1 MEKKRMNMLVLEDIV
16 PAMRVGFR
24 PESGFELLLTEC
36 RGCQHIFKSDI
47 LSRHQDSNQHI
58 IFKSDSQPT
67 FSRHQQTSYLNIE
80 IAIDTRHH
88 ISSKQP
94 ASSFRHQT
102 TYLQIWILEQ
112 TPDRNQDRENWIQEW
127 KHFAFRNKRFRFRN
141 WKSERLLIAG
151 KQTHLEVWVNRDMCF
166 SRWNRDLNY
175 WQTAERSIFWD
186 LVAISHPY
194 HIISL

>member
-1 MEKKRMNMLVLEDIV
+1 
-16 PAMRVGFR
+16 MRVGFSR

-80 IAIDTRHH
+80 IAIDTSRHH
-88 ISSKQP
+88 ISSTQP

-102 TYLQIWILEQ
+102 NLNSRADTRQKSRQGKLN
-112 TPDRNQDRENWIQEW
+112 TGMKN
-127 KHFAFRNKRFRFRN
+127 FAFRNKRFRFRN
-141 WKSERLLIAG
+141 
-151 KQTHLEVWVNRDMCF
+151 
-166 SRWNRDLNY
+166 
-175 WQTAERSIFWD
+175 
-186 LVAISHPY
+186 
-194 HIISL
+194 